1 MNTDKWGKKHDAIKP
16 LSSDTLNFPV
26 NAVVE
31 DCNTQPPQ
39 TRSQQQR
46 RADRSALIVPDELLH
61 FPANARSPVCD
72 WEEARNGGKFLP
84 PWRCHFPTL
93 QLAACQTHRP
103 LTRGGVDSER
113 RGGATGPTDKW
124 THSTTAPRLQR
135 KPSNSEKHDDCGNES
150 VPLISSQR
158 VMTFYMLT
166 VREAEIHVFLGV
178 VYGYSY

>member
-1 MNTDKWGKKHDAIKP
+1 MS
-16 LSSDTLNFPV
+16 LYSSLNFPV
-26 NAVVE
+26 NAIVE

-93 QLAACQTHRP
+93 QLAACQTHRT
-103 LTRGGVDSER
+103 LTRGGVDSKR
-113 RGGATGPTDKW
+113 RGGASASDWTDGQMDPQHNGSSVPEKVIKQRN
-124 THSTTAPRLQR
+124 TTTVVTSP
-135 KPSNSEKHDDCGNES
+135 

-158 VMTFYMLT
+158 LMTFYMLT
-166 VREAEIHVFLGV
+166 VRET

>member
-1 MNTDKWGKKHDAIKP
+1 MS
-16 LSSDTLNFPV
+16 LYSSLNFPV
-26 NAVVE
+26 NAIVE

-93 QLAACQTHRP
+93 QLAACQTHRT
-103 LTRGGVDSER
+103 LTRGGVDSKR
-113 RGGATGPTDKW
+113 RGGASASDWTDGQ
-124 THSTTAPRLQR
+124 TAPRSQR
-135 KPSNSEKHDDCGNES
+135 KPSNTEKHDDCGNES
-150 VPLISSQR
+150 S
-158 VMTFYMLT
+158 TFDFFTKIIDYMLN
-166 VREAEIHVFLGV
+166 VRETEINVFLGV
-178 VYGYSY
+178 VYGCIKYINKLTIN